1 MKRHA
6 YLPNWLLMVLLT
18 LALDAAIFAMT
29 GLSSDFAWCLVGMVF
44 GVGLALIGQAL
55 DSAHR
60 ADAAAQA
67 RHAEQAD

>member
-6 YLPNWLLMVLLT
+6 HLPNWLLMVLLT

-55 DSAHR
+55 DSMRR
-60 ADAAAQA
+60 ADATAQ
-67 RHAEQAD
+67 AEQAD